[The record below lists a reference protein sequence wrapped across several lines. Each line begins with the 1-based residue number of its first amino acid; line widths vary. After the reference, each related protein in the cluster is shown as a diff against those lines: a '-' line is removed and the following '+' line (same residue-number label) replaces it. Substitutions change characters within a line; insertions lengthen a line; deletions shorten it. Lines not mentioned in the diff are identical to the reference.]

1 VSICGEKEIWY
12 AHMNPF
18 SYSRVA
24 DPGEAVNAIAA
35 KPKGKFL
42 GGGTNL
48 IDLMKMGVET
58 PNELIDINRLPLAQ
72 IEELPGGKGVRI
84 GAMVRN
90 SELAEHQLIKTR
102 YPVLSE
108 ALLSGASPQLRNMA
122 TVGGNLLQRT
132 RCYYFYDPA
141 FPSCNKR
148 NPGSGCGAIEGY
160 NRIHA
165 ILGQSEQCIATHPS
179 DMCVALAALVRVR
192 GPNSE
197 REIKFDDFHRLPGN
211 TPEHDTNLA
220 PDELIIAIDLPPIP
234 FATRSH
240 YLKLRDR
247 ASYAFALVSV
257 AAALDLDSSKKI
269 NAARVALGGV
279 AHKPWRA
286 HKVESEIT
294 GKSADEKTFRAAA
307 EAELAS
313 AKAYKYNSFKIEMAK
328 RAIVR
333 VLSVVAEMAS

>member
-1 VSICGEKEIWY
+1 
-12 AHMNPF
+12 MNPF
-18 SYSRVA
+18 TYSRAV
-24 DPGEAVNAIAA
+24 DPNEAVTGIAA
-35 KPKGKFL
+35 KPQGKFL

-58 PNELIDINRLPLAQ
+58 PDALIDINHLPLTK
-72 IEELPGGKGVRI
+72 IEALPGGKGVRI

-90 SELAEHQLIKTR
+90 SDLAEHSLIKSG

-132 RCYYFYDPA
+132 RCYYFYDTA
-141 FPSCNKR
+141 FPMCNKR
-148 NPGSGCGAIEGY
+148 NPGSGCGALEGF

-179 DMCVALAALVRVR
+179 DMCVALAALDAVVRVQ
-192 GPNSE
+192 GPKGE
-197 REIKFDDFHRLPGN
+197 REIPFADFHRLPGN
-211 TPEHDTNLA
+211 TPNIETNLQT
-220 PDELIIAIDLPPIP
+220 DELITAVDLPAIP

-240 YLKLRDR
+240 YLKVRDR

-257 AAALDLDSSKKI
+257 AAALELDSSKKI
-269 NAARVALGGV
+269 KAARIALGGV

-286 HKVESEIT
+286 KGAEKKLIGQT
-294 GKSADEKTFRAAA
+294 ADEKTFQAAA
-307 EAELAS
+307 ETETAAAKGYMHKSFKVELAKP
-313 AKAYKYNSFKIEMAK
+313 AAGPALT
-328 RAIVR
+328 IVAR
-333 VLSVVAEMAS
+333 VA

>member
-1 VSICGEKEIWY
+1 
-12 AHMNPF
+12 MNPF
-18 SYSRVA
+18 TYSRAA
-24 DPGEAVNAIAA
+24 DADQAVTVISS
-35 KPKGKFL
+35 KPQGKFL

-58 PNELIDINRLPLAQ
+58 PNELVDINRLPLGQ
-72 IEELPGGKGVRI
+72 IEELPNKRVRI
-84 GAMVRN
+84 GALARN
-90 SELAEHQLIKTR
+90 SDVAKHELIKTR

-141 FPSCNKR
+141 FPACNKR
-148 NPGSGCGAIEGY
+148 KPGSGCGALEGY

-179 DMCVALAALVRVR
+179 DMCVALAALDAIVRVR
-192 GPNSE
+192 GPKGE

-211 TPEHDTNLA
+211 TPERDTNLA
-220 PDELIIAIDLPPIP
+220 PEELIIAVDLPAML

-240 YLKLRDR
+240 YLKVRDR

-257 AAALDLDSSKKI
+257 AAALDLDPNKKI
-269 NAARVALGGV
+269 NAVRVALGGV

-286 HKVESEIT
+286 NAAEKELI
-294 GKSADEKTFRAAA
+294 GKTADEKTFHAAA
-307 EAELAS
+307 EAELS
-313 AKAYKYNSFKIEMAK
+313 IAKAYKHNSFKIELAK
-328 RAIVR
+328 RAIVHA
-333 VLSVVAEMAS
+333 LNAVAAMT